1 MYHLSDSM
9 IVRSAFAKV
18 KAGCFLH
25 VKMAAAVADAHC
37 CSDFLNIF
45 KNICNVISVGAHIG
59 PEPTTDRFV
68 VITVSS
74 LWRCQIPCLTFVSSS
89 FHILVQYVSSHC
101 IFPFQ

>member
-37 CSDFLNIF
+37 CRDAPAMEDRGRSSEGCLGVDVDKRVRELPATISEIASDVLPQGLEGI
-45 KNICNVISVGAHIG
+45 
-59 PEPTTDRFV
+59 
-68 VITVSS
+68 
-74 LWRCQIPCLTFVSSS
+74 
-89 FHILVQYVSSHC
+89 
-101 IFPFQ
+101 